1 MPICSKLCDS
11 ESQDQE
17 EFELP
22 SELYFGKKYIFTLLI
37 QHLLVVM
44 IQLRMGKMISFRTIK
59 GIIIVGKNVS
69 FSSRKR
75 KIIPNKI

>member
-1 MPICSKLCDS
+1 MPVCSKLCDS

-22 SELYFGKKYIFTLLI
+22 SELYFGKKYIFTLLT

-44 IQLRMGKMISFRTIK
+44 IKLKMGKMISFRTMK
-59 GIIIVGKNVS
+59 GIIIIGKNAS

-75 KIIPNKI
+75 KMIQNKI